1 MVLITLIISLNREI
15 QFKFEKDFI
24 QIPFVAV
31 SLKLNKIKEYK

>member
-1 MVLITLIISLNREI
+1 MVLIKLIISLNKEI

-31 SLKLNKIKEYK
+31 SFELNKIKE